1 MSLKKLW
8 TALVGATNE
17 GLEAAADTQAI
28 RILEQELREAKE
40 ELRRSDQSLTSIMA
54 KRKLTSN
61 KVAAFQADIDK
72 YSEHAVSAS
81 ESGNME
87 LAVEC
92 AERVADLE
100 SQMATEQSILDGFE
114 KSEKTLKDNIAK
126 AKTNVRRMEQ
136 QIDQVKATE
145 SVQKAQAAASTH
157 HVGANSKVKTALDSL
172 ERVKQKQAMR
182 AAELEAAEERAA
194 DESGSSLDEK
204 LKAAGVTPGGQTSG
218 QDKLAQLLAKK
229 NAV

>member
-1 MSLKKLW
+1 
-8 TALVGATNE
+8 
-17 GLEAAADTQAI
+17 
-28 RILEQELREAKE
+28 
-40 ELRRSDQSLTSIMA
+40 
-54 KRKLTSN
+54 
-61 KVAAFQADIDK
+61 
-72 YSEHAVSAS
+72 
-81 ESGNME
+81 ME

-157 HVGANSKVKTALDSL
+157 HVGANSKVKTAL
-172 ERVKQKQAMR
+172 KQFQR
-182 AAELEAAEERAA
+182 FRNRYHW
-194 DESGSSLDEK
+194 
-204 LKAAGVTPGGQTSG
+204 TIH
-218 QDKLAQLLAKK
+218 
-229 NAV
+229 

>member
-61 KVAAFQADIDK
+61 KVTAFQADIDK

-100 SQMATEQSILDGFE
+100 SQMAMEQSILDGF
-114 KSEKTLKDNIAK
+114 
-126 AKTNVRRMEQ
+126 
-136 QIDQVKATE
+136 
-145 SVQKAQAAASTH
+145 
-157 HVGANSKVKTALDSL
+157 
-172 ERVKQKQAMR
+172 
-182 AAELEAAEERAA
+182 
-194 DESGSSLDEK
+194 
-204 LKAAGVTPGGQTSG
+204 
-218 QDKLAQLLAKK
+218 
-229 NAV
+229 